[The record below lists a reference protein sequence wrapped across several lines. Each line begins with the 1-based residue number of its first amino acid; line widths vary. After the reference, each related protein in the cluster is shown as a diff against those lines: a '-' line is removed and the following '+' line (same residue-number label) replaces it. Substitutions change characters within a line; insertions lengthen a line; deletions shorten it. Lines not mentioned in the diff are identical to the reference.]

1 LYTLIAFLTMFVFN
15 VDLKDFLSTIGLI
28 YLSFYNFFKE
38 FKLNIYSMFYS
49 WFNPSSFD
57 NLIKDIR
64 SYVDNSNNRIKAF
77 VLTRT
82 RATAKV
88 EAKVKELDLKSSEL
102 IEELKPLNSQ
112 VKESN
117 LNPSTTPDHFNS
129 SFSPY
134 PLGMG
139 PKGEAATPYPLDMGP
154 KDNSESFRDKYKLT
168 LVQDYIRIN
177 SWDIITSPYFYI
189 PTMFVVTISTGY
201 FLSDYWLPI
210 LPMISSF
217 FIDFFTGK
225 PSDDNGPDFIEP
237 PLSPTGS
244 TSSEIR
250 IIEPPLSPAGSTSPE
265 IRIASP
271 TESVTSSTSN
281 TSTEVPRNSP
291 KSPIVQDNITNPSPV
306 RTFSSES
313 FNEWVDSQSKTAH
326 NLEMP
331 DLQDPFSNVS
341 PFNTPSPVTI
351 DPATPS
357 PISASAKVDPVNI
370 PLPESPSDPNLPASP
385 SISSTSSASSN
396 TSRPLKRW
404 GMGREF
410 DRMEREFDRYF
421 R

>member
-1 LYTLIAFLTMFVFN
+1 LYTLIAFLSVFVFN
-15 VDLKDFLSTIGLI
+15 VDLKDFLSTVGLI
-28 YLSFYNFFKE
+28 YLSFYNLVKE
-38 FKLNIYSMFYS
+38 FKLNTYSMFYS

-77 VLTRT
+77 T
-82 RATAKV
+82 TAKV
-88 EAKVKELDLKSSEL
+88 EAKVKELDLKSSEF
-102 IEELKPLNSQ
+102 IEGLKPLNNQ

-117 LNPSTTPDHFNS
+117 LNTSTTPNHFNS
-129 SFSPY
+129 SF
-134 PLGMG
+134 
-139 PKGEAATPYPLDMGP
+139 GEAATPYSVDMGP
-154 KDNSESFRDKYKLT
+154 KDNSEPFRDRYKLT

-189 PTMFVVTISTGY
+189 PFVVTITISTGY

-210 LPMISSF
+210 LPMIPSF

-225 PSDDNGPDFIEP
+225 PSDDSGPDFIEP

-244 TSSEIR
+244 TYSEIR
-250 IIEPPLSPAGSTSPE
+250 IIEPPLSPTGSTSPE

-313 FNEWVDSQSKTAH
+313 FNAWVDSQSKTAH
-326 NLEMP
+326 KLEML

-341 PFNTPSPVTI
+341 PFNTPSPVTT

-357 PISASAKVDPVNI
+357 PISTSNRVDPVNIPLPESPSPISASNKADPVNI

-385 SISSTSSASSN
+385 STSSTSSAPSKASH
-396 TSRPLKRW
+396 PFKRW
-404 GMGREF
+404 G
-410 DRMEREFDRYF
+410 MEREFDKFF

>member
-1 LYTLIAFLTMFVFN
+1 
-15 VDLKDFLSTIGLI
+15 
-28 YLSFYNFFKE
+28 
-38 FKLNIYSMFYS
+38 
-49 WFNPSSFD
+49 
-57 NLIKDIR
+57 
-64 SYVDNSNNRIKAF
+64 
-77 VLTRT
+77 
-82 RATAKV
+82 
-88 EAKVKELDLKSSEL
+88 
-102 IEELKPLNSQ
+102 LNSQ

-117 LNPSTTPDHFNS
+117 LNTSTTPNHFNS
-129 SFSPY
+129 SF
-134 PLGMG
+134 
-139 PKGEAATPYPLDMGP
+139 GEAATPYSVDMGP

-189 PTMFVVTISTGY
+189 PAMFVVTISTGY

-225 PSDDNGPDFIEP
+225 PSDDSGPDFIEP

-250 IIEPPLSPAGSTSPE
+250 IIEPPLSPAGSTSSE

-313 FNEWVDSQSKTAH
+313 FNEYSQSKTAH

-341 PFNTPSPVTI
+341 PFNTPSPVTT

-357 PISASAKVDPVNI
+357 PISTSNRVDPVNI
-370 PLPESPSDPNLPASP
+370 PLPESPSPISASNKADPVNILLPESPISP
-385 SISSTSSASSN
+385 SNPVDVQILSSPNTSSTSSAPSKASH
-396 TSRPLKRW
+396 PFKRW
-404 GMGREF
+404 G
-410 DRMEREFDRYF
+410 MEREFDKFF